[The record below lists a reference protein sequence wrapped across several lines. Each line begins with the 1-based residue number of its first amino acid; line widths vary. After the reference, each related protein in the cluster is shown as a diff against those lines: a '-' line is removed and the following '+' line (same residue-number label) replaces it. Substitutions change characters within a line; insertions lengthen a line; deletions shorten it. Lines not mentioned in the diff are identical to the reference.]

1 MWGSCAYLKKNR
13 KFYRVVEALWL
24 ENGRC
29 ILVTGSN
36 EGNGRFWPRLCKKRK
51 TQKLV
56 VKTLY
61 ILI

>member
-36 EGNGRFWPRLCKKRK
+36 EGNGRFWPKADGQIHGSSS
-51 TQKLV
+51 T
-56 VKTLY
+56 
-61 ILI
+61 